1 MLYSHVHDLG
11 RAYLLYFFPYFFQA
25 MDKPWEKPNIGDVVK
40 FALEACPDQLRPYLG
55 TMENLWTP
63 RDTENWYKVPLVV
76 F

>member
-1 MLYSHVHDLG
+1 
-11 RAYLLYFFPYFFQA
+11 